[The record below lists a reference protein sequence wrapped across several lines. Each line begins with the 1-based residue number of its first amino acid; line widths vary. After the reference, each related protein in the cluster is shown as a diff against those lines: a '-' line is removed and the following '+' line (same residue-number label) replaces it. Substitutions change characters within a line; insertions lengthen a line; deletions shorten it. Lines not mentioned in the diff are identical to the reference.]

1 MRENK
6 LYSITESG
14 SKQEHF
20 AKLMQAEIKRN
31 DEKALREILGNESGR
46 WFLMRLL
53 DFTKVN
59 QSCFTGNSHTFY
71 NEGKR
76 EVGLEILRMITD
88 LGIDGVKLKQTAE
101 LEYIQT
107 QLRAQEIAADY
118 MKGENEDG

>member
-1 MRENK
+1 MGNK
-6 LYSITESG
+6 NFSITERD

-20 AKLMQAEIKRN
+20 AKLMQAEIRRK
-31 DEKALREILGNESGR
+31 DEESLWEILRSESGR

-53 DFTKVN
+53 DLTKVN
-59 QSCFTGNSHTFY
+59 QTCFTGNSHTFY

-76 EVGLEILRMITD
+76 EVGLEIMRKVTS
-88 LGIDGVKLKQTAE
+88 LGIEGVKLKQTAE
-101 LEYIQT
+101 LEYIQA

>member
-1 MRENK
+1 MSNK
-6 LYSITESG
+6 LYSVTEAD

-20 AKLMQAEIKRN
+20 QKLMQAEIRRR
-31 DEKALREILGNESGR
+31 DEEALRDLLGNESGR
-46 WFLMRLL
+46 WFLMRLM

-59 QSCFTGNSHTFY
+59 QSCFTGNSHTFF

-76 EVGLEILRMITD
+76 EVGLEIMRMMAG
-88 LGIDGVKLKQTAE
+88 LGIEGVKLKQTAE

-118 MKGENEDG
+118 MKGENENG